1 MCGSLGV
8 MAILCSGQETFRR
21 VRARMGLVMPSTAAA
36 ESKLFQDLL
45 KLVSLHGSRME
56 KLDTEFGPT

>member
-1 MCGSLGV
+1 
-8 MAILCSGQETFRR
+8 MAILCSGQETFRG